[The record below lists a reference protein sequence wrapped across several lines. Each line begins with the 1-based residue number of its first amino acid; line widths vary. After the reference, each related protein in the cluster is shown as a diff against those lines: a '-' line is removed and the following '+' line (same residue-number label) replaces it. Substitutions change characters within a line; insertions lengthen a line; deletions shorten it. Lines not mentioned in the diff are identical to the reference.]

1 MEFSLTDE
9 QYARAR
15 ISESP
20 LRSLSSHS
28 IKPFEE
34 TSMPVLDSYTYKNIQ
49 SVVAELMVMVA
60 KDTVVPLRQIAEVIK
75 TEADNIAAAGLDY
88 AYNIIATN
96 QQEEELE
103 VEAELEESDDD
114 PDVGDWVDR
123 KEDEEEETRAAN

>member
-1 MEFSLTDE
+1 MYSDLTDE

-20 LRSLSSHS
+20 LRSLLSHS
-28 IKPFEE
+28 INPQKEI
-34 TSMPVLDSYTYKNIQ
+34 SMAALDSHTYKNIQ
-49 SVVAELMVMVA
+49 SVVAELIVMVS

-88 AYNIIATN
+88 AYNIIVTN

-103 VEAELEESDDD
+103 VEAELEDEED
-114 PDVGDWVDR
+114 PEAGDWVDR